1 MNSLQISIRFP
12 DLFMQFLQFMSLH
25 GIELSLQILKFAGLP
40 ALFASYL
47 LTIPAKPL
55 NESTIFV
62 EAGFS
67 LDGHVFL
74 FAGIFIFSLLS
85 LILTIQ
91 TATVYTQHS
100 IENLETPSQESI
112 SQAMLETIP
121 KTIGAFFLLCFAIV
135 LGLLFCIFPGVY
147 MMSAGILLFP
157 LIQDPAI
164 SIFSGL
170 QLSVKLIR
178 NHVLTPIAFILL
190 ISIITSIPSTAVGFL
205 SELPIPFLD
214 AFMPR
219 IILMLNSLIS
229 ILTLGMISVF
239 GVILHKELLKGT
251 DFASPIA
258 PIK

>member
-1 MNSLQISIRFP
+1 MNSLQLSIRFP
-12 DLFMQFLQFMSLH
+12 DLFAQFLRFISLH
-25 GIELSLQILKFAGLP
+25 GIELSVQILKFAGLP

-47 LTIPAKPL
+47 LTIPAKSL
-55 NESTIFV
+55 NEATIFV

-67 LDGHVFL
+67 LDGHIFQ
-74 FAGIFIFSLLS
+74 FAGILIFSLLS

-91 TATVYTQHS
+91 SATVYTQHS
-100 IENLETPSQESI
+100 IDSTETPSQESI

-135 LGLLFCIFPGVY
+135 LGLFFCILPGIY
-147 MMSAGILLFP
+147 IMSAGMLLFP

-170 QLSVKLIR
+170 KLSVKLIR
-178 NHVLTPIAFILL
+178 NHALKPIAFILL
-190 ISIITSIPSTAVGFL
+190 ILIITSIPSTALGFL

-229 ILTLGMISVF
+229 ILTMGMISVF

-251 DFASPIA
+251 DFPSPIA

>member
-12 DLFMQFLQFMSLH
+12 DLFIQFLRFMSVH

-55 NESTIFV
+55 NEATIFV

-67 LDGHVFL
+67 LDGHIFL
-74 FAGIFIFSLLS
+74 FAGILIFILLS

-91 TATVYTQHS
+91 TATVFTQHS
-100 IENLETPSQESI
+100 IENMETPSQESI

-147 MMSAGILLFP
+147 IMSAGILLFP
-157 LIQDPAI
+157 LIQDPTI

-239 GVILHKELLKGT
+239 GVILHKELLKGA
-251 DFASPIA
+251 DFPSPIA